1 MKDEKKISIIVPV
14 YNSEKY
20 LDKCINSILKQ
31 TYKNIEI
38 IAINDGSTDGSYEK
52 LKSYAKRDDR
62 IRVFNQDNK
71 GSTEARIKGVQQA
84 RGKWIGFVDSDDW
97 IEPNMFEKL
106 YIYAEKYN
114 CDLVSSGI
122 VHDFENGRKSEEVFD
137 VYDEKL
143 YTDLTQDIYP
153 SMIYD
158 FESEEMGLKCTLV
171 NKLFKKELLEQVF
184 LNINTKVFYG
194 EDALTIYQYCL
205 LCNNMY
211 ILKETYYHYY
221 IHEGS
226 VCRNADTKLLQN
238 TYYLYTNLQNV
249 FLNSEIKYVLM
260 KQLKHYVITLEMH
273 TLKQLYKI
281 DMLSYAEWDF
291 KEYKLIYDK
300 KMVIY
305 GAGACGQALYR
316 DIVKM
321 GKSENIIG
329 WVDKQYLL
337 KKDECLYDIQPVDWI
352 KDKIFDFI
360 VIAIKDEDTAMAIK
374 KDLMEKYFVSS
385 ESIVWSKVTYRK
397 FG

>member
-1 MKDEKKISIIVPV
+1 
-14 YNSEKY
+14 
-20 LDKCINSILKQ
+20 
-31 TYKNIEI
+31 
-38 IAINDGSTDGSYEK
+38 
-52 LKSYAKRDDR
+52 
-62 IRVFNQDNK
+62 
-71 GSTEARIKGVQQA
+71 
-84 RGKWIGFVDSDDW
+84 
-97 IEPNMFEKL
+97 
-106 YIYAEKYN
+106 
-114 CDLVSSGI
+114 
-122 VHDFENGRKSEEVFD
+122 
-137 VYDEKL
+137 
-143 YTDLTQDIYP
+143 
-153 SMIYD
+153 MIYD

-171 NKLFKKELLEQVF
+171 NKLFKKELLEQVY

-211 ILKETYYHYY
+211 ILKEAYYHYY

-226 VCRNADTKLLQN
+226 MCSNADTKLMQN

-260 KQLKHYVITLEMH
+260 KQLKQYVISLEMH
-273 TLKQLYKI
+273 TLKKLYKI
-281 DMLSYAEWDF
+281 DMLSYAVWDF

-337 KKDECLYDIQPVDWI
+337 KRDECLYDIQPVDWI

-360 VIAIKDEDTAMAIK
+360 VIAIKDEDTAMDIK